1 MDRRKRFTLRNFKL
15 TKTVITDDELTG
27 YTPLGAHFPLSG
39 YREKAMHSGKQRPKG
54 FSLIELLVV
63 VAIVLILAALAVPNL
78 LRARRAAN
86 EASSV
91 ASLRTIASG
100 QMAYRHTQG
109 AYTTLAGLGSEN
121 VIDSVLA
128 SGSKS
133 GYVFGSDPGADPS
146 MEFTADAEPAISS
159 GIGASGTRFYFV
171 SQDQV
176 IRFSVGAPADSTS
189 SPLY

>member
-1 MDRRKRFTLRNFKL
+1 MQSSQLKR
-15 TKTVITDDELTG
+15 
-27 YTPLGAHFPLSG
+27 
-39 YREKAMHSGKQRPKG
+39 KG

-63 VAIVLILAALAVPNL
+63 VAVVLILAAIAVPNL

-91 ASLRTIASG
+91 ASLRAIASG

-133 GYVFGSDPGADPS
+133 GYLFASDPGTDPS
-146 MEFTADAEPAISS
+146 MEFTAGADPAVSS

-176 IRFSVGAPADSTS
+176 IRFNTGAPADSTS

>member
-1 MDRRKRFTLRNFKL
+1 VTSQLNANKQQDMPSSHFK
-15 TKTVITDDELTG
+15 
-27 YTPLGAHFPLSG
+27 S
-39 YREKAMHSGKQRPKG
+39 KG
-54 FSLIELLVV
+54 FSLIELLIV
-63 VAIVLILAALAVPNL
+63 VAVVLILAAIAVPNL

-91 ASLRTIASG
+91 ASLRAIASG

-109 AYTTLAGLGSEN
+109 AYTTLAGLGSES

-133 GYVFGSDPGADPS
+133 GYLFSSDPGTDPT
-146 MEFTADAEPAISS
+146 MEFTADAAPAVSS

-176 IRFSVGAPADSTS
+176 IRFNAGAPADSTS

>member
-1 MDRRKRFTLRNFKL
+1 MQ
-15 TKTVITDDELTG
+15 
-27 YTPLGAHFPLSG
+27 SG
-39 YREKAMHSGKQRPKG
+39 QFNPKG

-63 VAIVLILAALAVPNL
+63 VAVVLILAAVAIPNL

-91 ASLRTIASG
+91 ASLRAIASG

-109 AYTTLAGLGSEN
+109 AYTTLAGLGSES
-121 VIDSVLA
+121 VIDNVLA

-133 GYVFGSDPGADPS
+133 GYVFQSDPGTDPT
-146 MEFTADAEPAISS
+146 MEFTADAEPAVSS
-159 GIGASGTRFYFV
+159 GIAASGTRFYFV

-176 IRFSVGAPADSTS
+176 IRFNVGAPADSTS
-189 SPLY
+189 SPLP

>member
-1 MDRRKRFTLRNFKL
+1 
-15 TKTVITDDELTG
+15 
-27 YTPLGAHFPLSG
+27 
-39 YREKAMHSGKQRPKG
+39 MHSSKRRLKG

-91 ASLRTIASG
+91 ASLRAIASG

-133 GYVFGSDPGADPS
+133 GYVFGSDPGTDPS
-146 MEFTADAEPAISS
+146 MEFTADAEPAVSS

-176 IRFSVGAPADSTS
+176 IRFSVGGPADSTS

>member
-1 MDRRKRFTLRNFKL
+1 MPTESKRMQSSHPRR
-15 TKTVITDDELTG
+15 
-27 YTPLGAHFPLSG
+27 
-39 YREKAMHSGKQRPKG
+39 KG

-63 VAIVLILAALAVPNL
+63 VAVVLILAAIAVPNL

-86 EASSV
+86 ESSSV

-109 AYTTLAGLGSEN
+109 AYTTLAGLGSES

-133 GYVFGSDPGADPS
+133 GYLFASDPGTDPT
-146 MEFTADAEPAISS
+146 MEFTAAAEPAVSS

-176 IRFSVGAPADSTS
+176 IRFNVGAPADSTS

>member
-1 MDRRKRFTLRNFKL
+1 MQSSHLRR
-15 TKTVITDDELTG
+15 
-27 YTPLGAHFPLSG
+27 
-39 YREKAMHSGKQRPKG
+39 KG

-63 VAIVLILAALAVPNL
+63 VAVVLILAAIAVPNL

-86 EASSV
+86 ESSSV
-91 ASLRTIASG
+91 ASLRAIASG

-109 AYTTLAGLGSEN
+109 AYATLAGLGSES

-133 GYVFGSDPGADPS
+133 GYLFASDPGTDPT
-146 MEFTADAEPAISS
+146 MQFTAAAEPAVSS

-171 SQDQV
+171 SEDQV
-176 IRFSVGAPADSTS
+176 IRFNSGAPADSTS

>member
-1 MDRRKRFTLRNFKL
+1 MLSQLTANRKQGMPSSQFK
-15 TKTVITDDELTG
+15 
-27 YTPLGAHFPLSG
+27 
-39 YREKAMHSGKQRPKG
+39 PKG

-63 VAIVLILAALAVPNL
+63 VAVVLILAAIAVPNL

-91 ASLRTIASG
+91 ASLRAIASG

-109 AYTTLAGLGSEN
+109 AYDTLAGLGSES

-133 GYVFGSDPGADPS
+133 GYLFASDPGTDPT
-146 MEFTADAEPAISS
+146 MQFTAAAEPAVSS

-171 SQDQV
+171 SEDQV

>member
-1 MDRRKRFTLRNFKL
+1 MNSSEHK
-15 TKTVITDDELTG
+15 
-27 YTPLGAHFPLSG
+27 S
-39 YREKAMHSGKQRPKG
+39 KG

-63 VAIVLILAALAVPNL
+63 VAVVLILAAIAVPNL

-91 ASLRTIASG
+91 ASLRAIASG
-100 QMAYRHTQG
+100 QMAYRHSQG
-109 AYTTLAGLGSEN
+109 AYATLAGLGSES

-133 GYVFGSDPGADPS
+133 GYLFVSDPGTDPT
-146 MEFTADAEPAISS
+146 MEFTAAAEPAVSS

-176 IRFSVGAPADSTS
+176 IRFNAGAPADSTS

>member
-1 MDRRKRFTLRNFKL
+1 MNSS
-15 TKTVITDDELTG
+15 E
-27 YTPLGAHFPLSG
+27 H
-39 YREKAMHSGKQRPKG
+39 RPKG

-63 VAIVLILAALAVPNL
+63 VAVVLILAAIAVPNL

-91 ASLRTIASG
+91 ASLRAIASG
-100 QMAYRHTQG
+100 QLAYRHTQG
-109 AYTTLAGLGSEN
+109 TYTTLAGLGFEG

-133 GYVFGSDPGADPS
+133 GYIFASDPGTDPT
-146 MEFTADAEPAISS
+146 MEFTADAEPAVSS

-171 SQDQV
+171 SEDQV
-176 IRFSVGAPADSTS
+176 IHFNVGAPADSTS

>member
-1 MDRRKRFTLRNFKL
+1 MNSSEHK
-15 TKTVITDDELTG
+15 
-27 YTPLGAHFPLSG
+27 S
-39 YREKAMHSGKQRPKG
+39 KG
-54 FSLIELLVV
+54 FSLIELLLV
-63 VAIVLILAALAVPNL
+63 VAVVLILAAIAVPNF

-86 EASSV
+86 ESSSV
-91 ASLRTIASG
+91 ASLRAIASG

-133 GYVFGSDPGADPS
+133 GYLFESDPGTDPA
-146 MEFTADAEPAISS
+146 MEFTAAAEPAVSS

-176 IRFSVGAPADSTS
+176 IRFNVGLPADSTS
-189 SPLY
+189 SALY